1 MRGRD
6 TIDALASGLA
16 VLADAIAIFG
26 GFLVAIWIRF
36 NSGLITVDSM
46 PPRLYFMYGWGAA
59 IATIII
65 LFIFR
70 SLGLYVRPQQGRFSG
85 KIPRL
90 IRATAIGILIT
101 TALAFAI
108 RPEDFPPFS
117 RLALALAF
125 LTILLAVIV
134 ERYIL
139 FKLEIHL
146 AKKGAHT
153 RRVLIVGTD
162 DVAAHLKRGLESDS
176 RLRATVTGFI
186 RTRDTD
192 TTPTVPAELIRGELR
207 DLESILD
214 THPADQIILSDS
226 NLGHQRILEIILACE
241 RNMITFNMVPDMFR
255 IMTGSMDM
263 QTVDDIPLLGVSRWP
278 LDYFWNR
285 VLKRL
290 EDIGGSFIGL
300 LVIAPVLAL
309 AAVLVKRSSPGPVF
323 YKQKRCGE
331 NGKEFTI
338 YKLRTMRIDAE
349 KETGPV
355 WAVENDPR
363 RTKLGSFLRSKNID
377 ELPQLWNV
385 LRGDMSLVGPRP
397 ERPHFVEKFKDDID
411 RYMRRHASKPGITGW
426 AQVNGL
432 RGNTSI
438 EERIKYD
445 LYYLEHWS
453 LAFDFKIL
461 LRTFSASKNAY

>member
-1 MRGRD
+1 MKVRD
-6 TIDALASGLA
+6 TLDALTSGLA
-16 VLADAIAIFG
+16 VMADAGAIFG
-26 GFLVAIWIRF
+26 GFIAATWLRFYSGFIPVESWPPDLWILY
-36 NSGLITVDSM
+36 GL
-46 PPRLYFMYGWGAA
+46 GAA
-59 IATIII
+59 VATLFF

-70 SLGLYVRPQQGRFSG
+70 SLGLYIRPQSG
-85 KIPRL
+85 GFASKIPRL
-90 IRATAIGILIT
+90 IRAIGLSLLLT
-101 TALAFAI
+101 TALAFAF
-108 RPEDFPPFS
+108 RTEPPIS
-117 RLALALAF
+117 RLTLLMSF
-125 LTILLAVIV
+125 GTIMLAVLA
-134 ERYIL
+134 ERYLL
-139 FKLEIHL
+139 FRTELNL
-146 AKKGAHT
+146 ARRGMQS

-162 DVAAHLKRGLESDS
+162 AVAAHLKRGLESDP
-176 RLRATVTGFI
+176 RLRSKVVGFI
-186 RTRDTD
+186 RTGSGDID
-192 TTPTVPAELIRGELR
+192 SSLADYLVRGELQ
-207 DLESILD
+207 DLEAILD

-226 NLGHQRILEIILACE
+226 NIGHQRILEIILACE
-241 RNMITFNMVPDMFR
+241 RNLITFNMVPDMFR
-255 IMTGSMDM
+255 IMTESMDM

-290 EDIGGSFIGL
+290 EDIGGAFAGL
-300 LVIAPVLAL
+300 LFLAPLFAVIAILI
-309 AAVLVKRSSPGPVF
+309 KRSSPGPAF

-331 NGKEFTI
+331 NGREFSI
-338 YKLRTMRIDAE
+338 YKFRTMRQDAE

-355 WAVENDPR
+355 MTAEDDPR
-363 RTKLGSFLRSKNID
+363 RTRLGTFLRRTNID

-411 RYMRRHASKPGITGW
+411 RYMRRHVSKPGMTGW

-453 LAFDFKIL
+453 LSFDFKIL
-461 LRTFSASKNAY
+461 IRTFTARENAY

>member
-1 MRGRD
+1 M
-6 TIDALASGLA
+6 DALTSGLA
-16 VLADAIAIFG
+16 VAADALAILA
-26 GFLVAIWIRF
+26 GFMAAVWVRF
-36 NSGLITVDSM
+36 NSGLIPVESW
-46 PPRLYFMYGWGAA
+46 PPNLYFLYGWGAA
-59 IATIII
+59 IATIIF

-70 SLGLYVRPQQGRFSG
+70 SLGLYVRPQIGSFSG

-90 IRATAIGILIT
+90 TRAIGIGILLT
-101 TALAFAI
+101 TALAFAF
-108 RPEDFPPFS
+108 RTEPPIS
-117 RLALALAF
+117 RLTIGLSFLAITVLVMLERF
-125 LTILLAVIV
+125 L
-134 ERYIL
+134 L
-139 FKLEIHL
+139 FRLEINL
-146 AKKGAHT
+146 A
-153 RRVLIVGTD
+153 RRELQSKRILIVGTD
-162 DVAAHLKRGLESDS
+162 SVAAHLKRGLEGDP
-176 RLRATVTGFI
+176 RLRSKVVGFI
-186 RTRDTD
+186 RTGTTETD
-192 TTPTVPAELIRGELR
+192 ASLPGYLVRGEVK

-226 NLGHQRILEIILACE
+226 NIGHQRVLEIILACE

-263 QTVDDIPLLGVSRWP
+263 QTIDDIPLLGVSRWP

-285 VLKRL
+285 VLKRM
-290 EDIGGSFIGL
+290 EDAVGAFVGL
-300 LVIAPVLAL
+300 LAIAPLLAVVAL
-309 AAVLVKRSSPGPVF
+309 LVKRSSPGPVF

-331 NGKEFTI
+331 NGKEFSI
-338 YKLRTMRIDAE
+338 YKLRTMRTDAE

-355 WAVENDPR
+355 WTVENDPR
-363 RTKLGSFLRSKNID
+363 RTRIGSFLRNTNID

-411 RYMRRHASKPGITGW
+411 RYMWRHVSKPGMTGW

-445 LYYLEHWS
+445 LYYLENWS
-453 LAFDFKIL
+453 LSFDFKIL
-461 LRTFSASKNAY
+461 LRTLSARKNAY